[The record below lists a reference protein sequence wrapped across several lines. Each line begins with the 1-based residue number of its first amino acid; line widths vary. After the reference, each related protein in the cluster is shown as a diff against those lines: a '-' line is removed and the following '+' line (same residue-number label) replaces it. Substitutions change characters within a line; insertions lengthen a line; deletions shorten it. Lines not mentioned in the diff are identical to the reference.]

1 MITILATTRQEI
13 AKLELLCIQK
23 SLQRKGYVNIKN
35 NARVYKS
42 KNIWLVKVSP
52 EVLKA
57 LEWKVE
63 TALNEALNIPV
74 RSVV

>member
-1 MITILATTRQEI
+1 MITILATTRQDI

-23 SLQRKGYVNIKN
+23 TLQRKGYVNIKQ

-42 KNIWLVKVSP
+42 KKIWLLKVSP

-57 LEWKVE
+57 LEWKEE
-63 TALNEALNIPV
+63 TALNEALNLPV
-74 RSVV
+74 LSVV

>member
-1 MITILATTRQEI
+1 MITILATTRQDI

-23 SLQRKGYVNIKN
+23 TLQRKGYVNIKQ

-42 KNIWLVKVSP
+42 KKIWLFKVSP

-57 LEWKVE
+57 LEWKEE
-63 TALNEALNIPV
+63 TALNEALNLPIL
-74 RSVV
+74 SVV

>member
-1 MITILATTRQEI
+1 MITILATTRQDI

-23 SLQRKGYVNIKN
+23 TLQRKGYVNIKQ

-42 KNIWLVKVSP
+42 KKIWLLKVSP

-57 LEWKVE
+57 LEWKEE
-63 TALNEALNIPV
+63 TALNEALSLPIL
-74 RSVV
+74 SVV

>member
-1 MITILATTRQEI
+1 MITILATTRQDI

-23 SLQRKGYVNIKN
+23 TLQRKGYVNIKQ

-42 KNIWLVKVSP
+42 KKIWLLKVSP

-57 LEWKVE
+57 LEWKEE
-63 TALNEALNIPV
+63 TALNVALNLPV
-74 RSVV
+74 LSVV

>member
-1 MITILATTRQEI
+1 MITILATTRQDI

-23 SLQRKGYVNIKN
+23 TLQRKGYVNIKQ

-42 KNIWLVKVSP
+42 KKIWLLKVSP

-57 LEWKVE
+57 LEWKEE
-63 TALNEALNIPV
+63 TAINEALNLPV
-74 RSVV
+74 LSVV